1 MEGAASL
8 RIAFSVYSSRMRL
21 ISTCSRSCNSRL
33 KALFRLSGS
42 AQLKC
47 QE

>member
-21 ISTCSRSCNSRL
+21 ISTCSRSCSSSFS
-33 KALFRLSGS
+33 ALHSPGS
-42 AQLKC
+42 AQRNA
-47 QE
+47 

>member
-21 ISTCSRSCNSRL
+21 ISTCSSSCSSSFKVL
-33 KALFRLSGS
+33 LHLSGS

-47 QE
+47 QG